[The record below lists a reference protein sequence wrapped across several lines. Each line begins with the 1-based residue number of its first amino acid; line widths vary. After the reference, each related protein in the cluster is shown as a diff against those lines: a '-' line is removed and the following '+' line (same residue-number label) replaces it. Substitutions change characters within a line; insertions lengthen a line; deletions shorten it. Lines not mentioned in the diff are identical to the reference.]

1 MRYFI
6 VMLTCFCLSCQ
17 NQSSSTEETA
27 APASPTAEAKVILK
41 TQTIPFDIEK
51 KAALQTA
58 YQAQQEIEV
67 PANLAPQNK
76 WVMFEGPVLENELIA
91 YRFYMDSRHRS
102 DIYGKIVPDMVMD
115 TVGWDYHDIMDWGS
129 DILKVGNSLGI
140 GSPAIYYQ
148 DSVYAFSD
156 HGIKTV
162 EVIKNNGPE
171 AMVRFTFNDLKIG
184 TETLTVIQDWSL
196 KTGYAHSTVSLSIS
210 KGELPAGAHFAT
222 GVVRHLEQAS
232 SGVQNGNFYLYTW
245 GQQSFHEQD
254 MGMGILA
261 SEAYGPEIVPDELS
275 HLVVFKKAGNQ
286 VKYQFMAAWVEDVM
300 QVKNAQAFQDRLVD
314 FTD

>member
-6 VMLTCFCLSCQ
+6 VILTCLCLGCQ
-17 NQSSSTEETA
+17 NQSDSTEETT
-27 APASPTAEAKVILK
+27 APISPTVEAHVILK
-41 TQTIPFDIEK
+41 TQTIPFDIEQ
-51 KAALQTA
+51 KAKIQTA
-58 YQAQQEIEV
+58 YQDQQKIEV

-102 DIYGKIVPDMVMD
+102 DIYGKIVADMVMD
-115 TVGWDYHDIMDWGS
+115 TVSWDYHNIMDWGS

-140 GSPAIYYQ
+140 GSPAVYYQ
-148 DSVYAFSD
+148 DSVYAFSE
-156 HGIKTV
+156 HGDKTV

-184 TETLTVIQDWSL
+184 TETLTIVQDWSL
-196 KTGYAHSTVSLSIS
+196 KTGYPHSSVALNIT
-210 KGELPAGAHFAT
+210 KGQLPEGAHFAT

-232 SGVQNGNFYLYTW
+232 SGVDDGNFYLYTW
-245 GQQSFHEQD
+245 GKQSFHEQD

-261 SEAYGPEIVPDELS
+261 SEAFGPEIMPDELS
-275 HLVVFKKAGNQ
+275 HLVVFKNADQQ
-286 VKYQFMAAWVEDVM
+286 VTYQFMAAWTEDIM
-300 QVKNAQAFQDRLVD
+300 QVKDAKTFQEKLVNY
-314 FTD
+314 TD